1 MKQNNR
7 RRAPLRRPA
16 AVIFDMD
23 GTLLDTETLFI
34 KLWLKEDPSGDP
46 RLLQCLTDVIGT
58 THAYTREHFRECFG
72 PDYPYDLIRK
82 KVDENLDLCRREG
95 LIPLKPGAKEIL
107 EKLSENGFRLAL
119 ASSSYRNV
127 VEPEM
132 KTAGLYD
139 FFEQTVCG
147 DEILNGK
154 PAPDLFLE
162 AAAHL
167 GLSPEDCLAVEDSF
181 NGIRSAHAA
190 GMPVFM
196 IPDIRQPDEE
206 IRQLADRIFHDLMSA
221 CHYIFLGEDN
231 GGNNG

>member
-1 MKQNNR
+1 M
-7 RRAPLRRPA
+7 RRPA

-34 KLWLKEDPSGDP
+34 KLWQQEDPSDDP

-58 THAYTREHFRECFG
+58 THAYTKEHFRECFG
-72 PDYPYDLIRK
+72 PDYPYDSIRK
-82 KVDENLDLCRREG
+82 KVDENLDRCRREG

-107 EKLSENGFRLAL
+107 EKLSEKGFRLAL

-127 VEPEM
+127 VDPEM
-132 KTAGLYD
+132 KTAGLLD
-139 FFEQTVCG
+139 FFEKTVCG

-162 AAAHL
+162 AAARL
-167 GLSPEDCLAVEDSF
+167 NTAPEDCLAVEDSF
-181 NGIRSAHAA
+181 NGVRSAHAA
-190 GMPVFM
+190 GMPVIM

-206 IRQLADRIFHDLMSA
+206 IRQLADRVLPDLLTA
-221 CHYIFLGEDN
+221 CEYILSGKED
-231 GGNNG
+231 GGIYG